1 MKGDVYFKAPNGAAH
16 YTIEEDDVD
25 ISARLRDDEVVLKVR
40 FSRRGKEGEIR
51 IDKDDFFDKVESSY
65 FDRNR

>member
-25 ISARLRDDEVVLKVR
+25 ISARLKDDEVVLKVR

-51 IDKDDFFDKVESSY
+51 IDKDDFFDKVDSSY
-65 FDRNR
+65 FERNR